1 MALAKQHDTFWAPS
15 AKQLKQVKN
24 GSTVKICNGK
34 ERFWV
39 KVEGRQKKM
48 FIGHIRNNLLFS
60 TYTFGDMIAFEEK
73 HIYDISYND

>member
-39 KVEGRQKKM
+39 KVEGT
-48 FIGHIRNNLLFS
+48 S
-60 TYTFGDMIAFEEK
+60 EK
-73 HIYDISYND
+73 IVHRSYSQQSSVQYVHLW